1 MVMAGRFPSRL
12 AGSYTNAGQV
22 DDGPVHPGDQGQ
34 VDSAHHGRHPVGR
47 HPSAN
52 NNTIRLLLL
61 LLSSS
66 CPPPLLILAS
76 LSSDESGTRRAGQ
89 IRNPPSLL
97 LLAIGLYWNS
107 ALPSHRN
114 PCPLEPVAKI
124 FQKRLK
130 KLFNEMLDGHHFLAC
145 WAYIITSHKAGPG
158 RLQTK
163 KNIQNFL

>member
-1 MVMAGRFPSRL
+1 MLMAGRLPSRL

-22 DDGPVHPGDQGQ
+22 NDGPVHPGDQGQ

-61 LLSSS
+61 LSSSS
-66 CPPPLLILAS
+66 CPPPPLILAS
-76 LSSDESGTRRAGQ
+76 LSPDESRTRRAGQ
-89 IRNPPSLL
+89 IRNSPSLL

-114 PCPLEPVAKI
+114 PCPLEPVAKKYQQ
-124 FQKRLK
+124 QKSKSYSMKFRRTP
-130 KLFNEMLDGHHFLAC
+130 FFLAC
-145 WAYIITSHKAGPG
+145 WAYV
-158 RLQTK
+158 
-163 KNIQNFL
+163 